1 MCSKAIVQYTA
12 SSSHPINRYDVF
24 VSFRG
29 KDTRNNFT
37 GFLFEALRRKGIDAF
52 KDDEDLKK
60 GESIAPELLHA
71 IQSSRLFIVVF
82 SKNYASSTWCLRE
95 LAEIRNC
102 VQTSPRPVIPVF
114 YDVDPSVVRK
124 QSECYENAFA
134 EHEKRFREDKAK
146 MEEAERWREALR
158 QVANLSGWDIRNKP
172 QCVEIEK
179 IVQTV
184 TNILG
189 PKICSLPKDELV
201 GIEHRLEKLA
211 NIVCT
216 ESVNNVGVVG
226 ISGMGGIG
234 KTTLARALYE
244 RIYHQYDFHCFIDDV
259 SKIYRDSSS
268 LGLQKQLISQ
278 SLNEKNL
285 EISNSFEGTC
295 LIWSRL
301 RNVRALVVLDN
312 VDEVEQLR
320 MFTGKRD
327 TLLRECLGGGSRIIL
342 VSRDEHILRTHGVD
356 DIYQVQPLN
365 RENAMQLFCRNAFK
379 VNHILSD
386 YEKLARGILSHAQ
399 DHPLAIEVIGSSL
412 FGRNVSQWESA
423 LARLKE
429 KKSKNIMDVLRLSFD
444 QLDEDQKET
453 FLDIA
458 SVLCNHHEKYV
469 KEVLNFRGFHA
480 EYSLQV
486 LLDKS
491 LIVSRDGFIHMHC
504 FLKDLAEYI
513 VKEESPKEPLKRSR
527 LWDYQDFRKA
537 MSNNETTEILEVVA
551 VHALLNSKTVRVDGL
566 SKIRHLKYLRLKY
579 VNCSGRFSHLSSE
592 LGYLDWNNYP
602 FECLPQSFQPHKLVE
617 LLLRGS
623 SIQRLWSGTKVLP
636 NLKHL
641 DLSYSEKLVEMPDVA
656 EALNLEGIELE
667 GCIQLRKLSPSI
679 GLLSKLTIL
688 NLKNCENLVSLPNS
702 ILGLNSLEY
711 LSVYGCSNLF
721 NNELFD
727 EASNTAFEEALF
739 S

>member
-158 QVANLSGWDIRNKP
+158 QVANLSGWDIRNK
-172 QCVEIEK
+172 
-179 IVQTV
+179 
-184 TNILG
+184 
-189 PKICSLPKDELV
+189 
-201 GIEHRLEKLA
+201 
-211 NIVCT
+211 
-216 ESVNNVGVVG
+216 
-226 ISGMGGIG
+226 
-234 KTTLARALYE
+234 
-244 RIYHQYDFHCFIDDV
+244 
-259 SKIYRDSSS
+259 
-268 LGLQKQLISQ
+268 
-278 SLNEKNL
+278 
-285 EISNSFEGTC
+285 
-295 LIWSRL
+295 L

-688 NLKNCENLVSLPNS
+688 NLKNCENLSKCLTSLSFLTHLGSIIPGREIPMWFNNQLWSNNNS
-702 ILGLNSLEY
+702 IIINVTPFVHYDNWVGVVCCAILSYETRFLADLRRMNMDNSNCMWLFYYSRQQFYEEKLKIWGKLGYNFKLRFKISDDNGQFAKFEVEKYGYRWVNEQDLQ
-711 LSVYGCSNLF
+711 LSTSAMNL
-721 NNELFD
+721 
-727 EASNTAFEEALF
+727 AAP
-739 S
+739 